1 MYKNKFVTGLK
12 ATSAFLVLALT
23 FSSCSDMLK
32 DINQNNTQ
40 LNDELM
46 KGDNFKMGAFF
57 PQMQEYVNPV
67 QENAYQMNNNLIGD
81 IYGRYMSITKP
92 DFSKNGFGSFNAP
105 ANWVNSP
112 FDDVFTKIYG
122 AWTSIK
128 EETNGEG
135 VNYEW
140 AQILRVAAFHRITD
154 MYGPIPY
161 SKVGAGATS
170 VPYDSQEEVYKAMFK
185 DLTNAID
192 VLTGYVLRNP
202 GATPMAEYD
211 EVYGGDFQK
220 WVKFA
225 NSLKLRMAM
234 RIVYADPALA
244 RQMAEEAVNHSIGVI
259 NSNSDNALI
268 AYHKNPINV
277 MWDAYGDTR
286 VAADIVSYM
295 DGYKDPRMS
304 KYFQT
309 SKEINGKTGYFGIR
323 AGIDITNLQQMLNY
337 SAPVASPSDK
347 VLWLNAAEV
356 SFLRAEGAMRGW
368 NMGGTDETFYNEGI
382 RLSFDERGA
391 SGADA
396 YLGNSVLTPGD
407 YTDPYARNSYS
418 AMSTITIKW
427 EAGASEEKKLERII
441 TQKWIA
447 MWPLGQEAWSEQ
459 RRTGYP
465 KFMPTVVNYSD
476 ESDLKTKLA
485 ARIPFPPKE
494 MENNNTN
501 YSDAV
506 TKLGGPDKYGTKLWW
521 DKKNK

>member
-1 MYKNKFVTGLK
+1 MYRNRFITRFKVINSLF
-12 ATSAFLVLALT
+12 VLALT
-23 FSSCSDMLK
+23 FSSCADALK
-32 DINQNNTQ
+32 DINHNNTQ
-40 LNDELM
+40 LNEELM

-92 DFSKNGFGSFNAP
+92 DFSKNGFGTFNAP
-105 ANWVNSP
+105 ANWINSP
-112 FDDVFTKIYG
+112 FNDVFTKIYG

-128 EETNGEG
+128 GETNGEG
-135 VNYEW
+135 VNFEW
-140 AQILRVAAFHRITD
+140 AQILRVAAFQRITD

-161 SKVGAGATS
+161 SKVGAGGTGVA
-170 VPYDSQEEVYKAMFK
+170 YDTQEEVYKAMFA
-185 DLTNAID
+185 DLTKSID
-192 VLTGYVLRNP
+192 VLTGYVLRSP
-202 GATPMAEYD
+202 GTTPMKDYD

-234 RIVYADPALA
+234 RIVYADPELA
-244 RQMAEEAVNHSIGVI
+244 RKMAEEAVNHSIGVI
-259 NSNSDNALI
+259 KANADNAAI
-268 AYHKNPINV
+268 AYPKNPINI
-277 MWDAYGDTR
+277 MWDAYSDTR
-286 VAADIVSYM
+286 VGADIVAYM

-309 SKEINGKTGYFGIR
+309 SKTINGKTGYYGIR
-323 AGIDITNLQQMLNY
+323 TGINITNLQNMLNY
-337 SAPVASPSDK
+337 SAPAASSSDK
-347 VLWLNAAEV
+347 LLWLNAAEV
-356 SFLRAEGAMRGW
+356 AFLRSEGAMRGW
-368 NMGGTDETFYNEGI
+368 NMGGTDESLYNEGI
-382 RLSFDERGA
+382 RLSFEERGLT
-391 SGADA
+391 GAETYYA
-396 YLGNSVLTPGD
+396 NNTLTPGN
-407 YTDPYARNSYS
+407 YTDPYGTYS
-418 AMSTITIKW
+418 ASATSTITIKW
-427 EAGASEEKKLERII
+427 NAAANTEAKLERII

-465 KFMPTVVNYSD
+465 KFLPTLVNYSD

-494 MENNNTN
+494 LENNAKN
-501 YSDAV
+501 YADAV
-506 TKLGGPDKYGTKLWW
+506 VKLGGLDKYGTRLWW